1 MATKRERNGKWEYI
15 IKRKALFPKPLVLRF
30 EKDKEEEGDAYVR
43 KLEALLDKGIIPE
56 GLLEYREPETKY
68 PFVGD
73 VIREYLATQHVPES
87 DVTCLNVLYARI
99 GVTRLKAVNYAWVE
113 KWIAGMKR
121 ELTLAPSTIRHHVG
135 ALGRCFDWGSN
146 RGIVELTVNPIR
158 LLPKRYANYTD
169 ADMRALEL
177 SGRADEADHENER
190 DRRLH
195 GQDEEDAIR
204 AVLVDRVK
212 PDNKER
218 ALELNYRPALILLF
232 DLALET
238 AMRMRE
244 IYTLTLDQINEG
256 MRTVF
261 LDKTKNGDK
270 RQVPLSSVAL
280 DSIKRYKELVQA
292 KDAEMEGWEF
302 AGGRLFP
309 WWDGEK
315 KTLRATTAKLSR
327 QFSRVF
333 EHAGSPDLHFHD
345 LRHEATSRL
354 YERTTLTDVQIASI
368 TGHKDLR
375 MLKRY
380 ANLRGSDLASKLW

>member
-1 MATKRERNGKWEYI
+1 MPTKRERNGKWEYI

-30 EKDKEEEGDAYVR
+30 EKDEEAKGDDYVR
-43 KLEALLDKGIIPE
+43 RLEAMLDKGIIPE
-56 GLLEYREPETKY
+56 GLMETQADTKY
-68 PFVGD
+68 VLIGD
-73 VIREYLATQHVPES
+73 VIRDYLATQHVPES

-99 GVTRLKAVNYAWVE
+99 GVTRLKAVSYAWIE
-113 KWIAGMKR
+113 KWISDMKR

-135 ALGRCFDWGSN
+135 ALGRCFDWGSK
-146 RGIVELTVNPIR
+146 RGIPQLAVNPIR
-158 LLPKRYANYTD
+158 MLPKRYATYTD
-169 ADMRALEL
+169 ADMRTLEVL
-177 SGRADEADHENER
+177 GKVEEADHENER

-195 GQDEEDAIR
+195 GADEEGKIR
-204 AVLVDRVK
+204 AVLFERAK
-212 PDNKER
+212 PKDKER
-218 ALELNYRPALILLF
+218 PLELNYRPAVILLF
-232 DLALET
+232 ELALET

-244 IYTLTLDQINEG
+244 IYTLTLDQISIPN
-256 MRTVF
+256 RTIF

-280 DSIKRYKELVQA
+280 KALETYMEQVRSNDPEMDGWA
-292 KDAEMEGWEF
+292 FAEN
-302 AGGRLFP
+302 RLMP

-315 KTLRATTAKLSR
+315 ESLRKITAKLSK

-333 EHAGSPDLHFHD
+333 AHAGSPDLHFHD

-354 YERTTLTDVQIASI
+354 YERTNLTDVQIASI

-380 ANLRGSDLASKLW
+380 ANLRGSQLASKLW